1 MIPIPRFLDRSKEP
15 AVLLAGLGNAGVN
28 LADRIAM
35 QEVPGLRV
43 VAMNSDMQSLSSSVS
58 PVKVALGGVSTR
70 GLGAGGDPEVGF
82 DAARESL
89 TEIEESLA
97 GADVVFVCAG
107 LGGGTSSGAFAPV
120 LEIARKS
127 GALTIA
133 VVTSPFSFEGRRR
146 GQQATAALS
155 DIARLADAVIH
166 FENDRMSDLTAPR
179 AGVSE
184 TFAACDDL
192 LCASIQSLIRLM
204 VSEGPVPVGFPDV
217 LSVLRS
223 GDGACL
229 FGVGLATGGNRA
241 HAALEQALRSPI
253 LERERL
259 AGEAGRLLI
268 HVQGPPDLTFA
279 EVSTILEEA
288 SRRTAEQASLCT
300 GISILDDPS
309 APVTVTFLGKCG
321 VPRERT
327 VKPEP
332 VQQRPTAPAPV
343 AAPMPPREHE
353 SAAKEQELMPQ
364 QDPEPAAP
372 SRPQPPPRPVR
383 PVETEKAKPA
393 AQKIKQETL
402 QFEPVAR
409 GRFEKIEPT
418 IVEGEDLDVPT
429 FLRRKIPRK

>member
-35 QEVPGLRV
+35 QEIPGLRV

-89 TEIEESLA
+89 TEIEESVA

-146 GQQATAALS
+146 GQQAAAALS
-155 DIARLADAVIH
+155 EIGRLADAVIH

-192 LCASIQSLIRLM
+192 LSASIQSLIRLM

-223 GDGACL
+223 GDGTCL
-229 FGVGLATGGNRA
+229 FGVGLATGSNRA

-268 HVQGPPDLTFA
+268 HVQGPRDLTFA

-321 VPRERT
+321 EVRQRAAKSET
-327 VKPEP
+327 AQE
-332 VQQRPTAPAPV
+332 RPTAQPPTV
-343 AAPMPPREHE
+343 TPPREQE
-353 SAAKEQELMPQ
+353 PKAKEPELMPQ
-364 QDPEPAAP
+364 QDPEPVAP
-372 SRPQPPPRPVR
+372 SRPQQTPRPTR
-383 PVETEKAKPA
+383 PVETEKAKPT